1 MVGGGGEGRQG
12 LRQHDVVSQLEE
24 WGRAGAM
31 GEGGSSSTE
40 DELATERQEMTR
52 DCQGKK

>member
-1 MVGGGGEGRQG
+1 MVGGGEGRQG

-24 WGRAGAM
+24 WGGAGAL

-40 DELATERQEMTR
+40 GELATERQEMTR